1 MARMQKL
8 EADGP
13 ACTPWSGPSGV
24 SLVTSQCP
32 QPRAA
37 RDDTSQ
43 EEHLFNIPGPVL
55 PLGSPMASSYSLT
68 NSRCPD
74 LIPDH
79 SPQTLPSQKNQLVKR
94 CRTPSQGY
102 SRTFIPG
109 GTRKLVER
117 DSNPGFVHHGQTNQG
132 GRQVTQLSWEQGCF
146 RCQLRAGQAAY
157 GRSFSVTQLP
167 CCSPPGRPRCR
178 CCGQGPHAQAFSA
191 LDTPFPHSP
200 L

>member
-94 CRTPSQGY
+94 CRGHQAKGILEPSFQGEQG
-102 SRTFIPG
+102 SWWNEIPIQALF
-109 GTRKLVER
+109 TTDKLTKEEGKSPSFPGNR
-117 DSNPGFVHHGQTNQG
+117 DASGVSFGQ
-132 GRQVTQLSWEQGCF
+132 GRQHM
-146 RCQLRAGQAAY
+146 ADP
-157 GRSFSVTQLP
+157 SV
-167 CCSPPGRPRCR
+167 
-178 CCGQGPHAQAFSA
+178 
-191 LDTPFPHSP
+191 
-200 L
+200 